1 MIKKLDRRGD
11 VPITILV
18 LGVFAVCSL
27 ALFSFYLSGISG
39 KETFLRVSIVEQT
52 NSLANEIKFY
62 KSPGIDGNP
71 EEIMDIFKNPSQED
85 KLVFSGKKENEVYI
99 LNATYFESEIQVFGF
114 NFGERKPMFSALYK
128 FSPR

>member
-1 MIKKLDRRGD
+1 MIKKSDRRGD

-39 KETFLRVSIVEQT
+39 KETFLRVGIVEQT

-62 KSPGIDGNP
+62 RNPGINGNP
-71 EEIMDIFKNPSQED
+71 EEIMDIFKNPNPED
-85 KLVFSGKKENEVYI
+85 KLVFSGKKKNEVYI
-99 LNATYFESEIQVFGF
+99 LNATYFESDLELFGF
-114 NFGERKPMFSALYK
+114 NFGSRKSAFSVEYK
-128 FSPR
+128 FSP